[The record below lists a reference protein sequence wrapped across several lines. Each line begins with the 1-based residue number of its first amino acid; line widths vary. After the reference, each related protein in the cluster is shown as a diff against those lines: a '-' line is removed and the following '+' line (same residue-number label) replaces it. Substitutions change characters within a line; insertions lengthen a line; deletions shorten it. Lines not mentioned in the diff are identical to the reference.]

1 MLGSISKTNL
11 NKFNKKFNS
20 KPINKLSRN
29 ALTRSNLLDVAM
41 DWDSFRKID
50 HSYSDI
56 IPNEMK
62 KVTNQKSSGR
72 CWGFAG
78 LNLMRIEVA
87 KKYNLK
93 NFEFSQ
99 NYFMFCD
106 KIEKANYFLEN
117 IISTLDEPFD
127 SRLMMWLVSEPI
139 QDGGQWD
146 MFVNLMDKY
155 GVMPQSVMAESYQ
168 SSQSHLMNRFITRKL
183 RENASTLRNMY
194 KSGVKISDLRN
205 EKEGMLSI
213 IYNMLCIC
221 LGTPPE
227 TFDWQFR
234 DENKKFNRITNL
246 TPLDFYN
253 KHVNIK
259 LKEKVCLIHCPMS
272 NKKMNE
278 HYTVG
283 YLGNVVGGNPISYAN
298 VEIDIMKEFAAKS
311 IKKGEAVWF
320 GCDVSKMFHRDLGV
334 MDMNLYDFDLLF
346 NTEFT
351 MDKKTKLEYGDS
363 VMTHAMLLTGVD
375 IKDNN
380 TNKWRI
386 ENSWGSKGGNK
397 GYLLMSDDWFD
408 EYTYE
413 IVVDKKYLSKKVL
426 DIFEKKAVVL
436 NPWDPMGSLAK

>member
-1 MLGSISKTNL
+1 MSGSISKTNL
-11 NKFNKKFNS
+11 DKFNKNFNS
-20 KPINKLSRN
+20 NPINKLSRN

-50 HSYSDI
+50 HNYSDI

-127 SRLMMWLVSEPI
+127 SRLMMWLVSEPV

-146 MFVNLMDKY
+146 MFVNLMEKY
-155 GVMPQSVMAESYQ
+155 GAMPQSVMAESYQ

-183 RENASTLRNMY
+183 RENASTLRNMH
-194 KSGVKISDLRN
+194 KSGIKISALRK
-205 EKEGMLSI
+205 EKESMLST

-221 LGTPPE
+221 LGTPPK

-234 DENKKFNRITNL
+234 DENKKFNRITDL

-259 LKEKVCLIHCPMS
+259 LTDTTNYGHFGRENLPWEK
-272 NKKMNE
+272 
-278 HYTVG
+278 
-283 YLGNVVGGNPISYAN
+283 
-298 VEIDIMKEFAAKS
+298 ID
-311 IKKGEAVWF
+311 
-320 GCDVSKMFHRDLGV
+320 L
-334 MDMNLYDFDLLF
+334 
-346 NTEFT
+346 
-351 MDKKTKLEYGDS
+351 
-363 VMTHAMLLTGVD
+363 
-375 IKDNN
+375 
-380 TNKWRI
+380 TNKLG
-386 ENSWGSKGGNK
+386 E
-397 GYLLMSDDWFD
+397 L
-408 EYTYE
+408 
-413 IVVDKKYLSKKVL
+413 
-426 DIFEKKAVVL
+426 
-436 NPWDPMGSLAK
+436 